1 MAIPDSAIV
10 ANPFPELD
18 VVRDVLGELLADKRS
33 RNTRRAYDWDLKD
46 FFGFIANAEP
56 TPSIVAS
63 FLKLTRFQAIAL
75 VLKYKSSLLDKGLK
89 EATVNRRLAA
99 IKALV
104 NHARQLGLVDWS
116 LNDIKSEKV
125 KPYRDTTGIK
135 PDAFK
140 QILAVPETTTLK
152 GKRDYA
158 LLRLLWDNALRRAEI
173 TQADIKDLDAD
184 SRKLWICGKGR
195 GEQKE
200 AIALSVATVKALQE
214 WLLARREIDINQPL
228 FVALDRAHQGHRLS
242 GTAVYKI
249 VQACAKVAGIS
260 KTLSPHRIRHSS
272 VTAALE
278 ATKGDVRR
286 VQKLSRHANFNTL
299 MIYDDNR
306 LNHQGEISDLLS
318 ELV

>member
-1 MAIPDSAIV
+1 MTVKGSAIV

-33 RNTRRAYDWDLKD
+33 RNTRRAYEWDLKD

-63 FLKLTRFQAIAL
+63 FLQLTRFPAIAL

-140 QILAVPETTTLK
+140 QILAVPEQTTPLSK
-152 GKRDYA
+152 A
-158 LLRLLWDNALRRAEI
+158 
-173 TQADIKDLDAD
+173 
-184 SRKLWICGKGR
+184 S
-195 GEQKE
+195 
-200 AIALSVATVKALQE
+200 AIM
-214 WLLARREIDINQPL
+214 P
-228 FVALDRAHQGHRLS
+228 
-242 GTAVYKI
+242 
-249 VQACAKVAGIS
+249 C
-260 KTLSPHRIRHSS
+260 
-272 VTAALE
+272 
-278 ATKGDVRR
+278 
-286 VQKLSRHANFNTL
+286 
-299 MIYDDNR
+299 
-306 LNHQGEISDLLS
+306 
-318 ELV
+318 